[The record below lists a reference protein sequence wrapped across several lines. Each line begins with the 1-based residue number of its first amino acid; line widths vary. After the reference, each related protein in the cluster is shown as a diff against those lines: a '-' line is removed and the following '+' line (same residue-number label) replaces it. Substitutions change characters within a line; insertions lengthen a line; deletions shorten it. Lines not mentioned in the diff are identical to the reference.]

1 MYTDL
6 EFTSIV
12 VENANQL
19 QHNFDVA
26 ATVQNIIVVMMM
38 MMILEEGLV
47 HLSESLMKCYI

>member
-38 MMILEEGLV
+38 MMMCGRR
-47 HLSESLMKCYI
+47 SLIWVMISARPG